1 MKKCKSL
8 KSELIKEKR
17 IKILKSGL
25 IPKFVEIDLDTF
37 NFDLNKLRSRITSKL
52 KAVMAVQ
59 VLGNS
64 SNMIK
69 LIKITK
75 KYLDYL
81 NKKGVETR
89 PIISGGFLNQHSI
102 KLYGLN
108 KNRESFPNAQDRED
122 RGFFIGLHTKKSIK
136 RN

>member
-1 MKKCKSL
+1 
-8 KSELIKEKR
+8 
-17 IKILKSGL
+17 
-25 IPKFVEIDLDTF
+25 
-37 NFDLNKLRSRITSKL
+37 
-52 KAVMAVQ
+52 MAVQ